1 MIYESRPLAGAL
13 VVAMNRVNPAEKLSA
28 RTDKDGRVRF
38 KVRPG
43 GMWLI
48 KAVHMVPS
56 PAGARAEWTSFWA
69 SLTFELRTAGA
80 GSELVIRASETN
92 TKEAFLTA
100 ALCAAL
106 VVLVSGAAVRAHELG
121 TTRVSILVEEGR
133 TYTVEVVTDAT
144 GLVEKLDASRG
155 QSPPADLHPD
165 RLLSALVSFDET
177 FRRRVKL
184 AFDASEVRPAIA
196 YAVSPGT
203 GAAPAPMA
211 TIRLTGEIPAG
222 AGHFTWSYAWTFA
235 SYAVTTRSAAAGN
248 PATEWLEG
256 GQSSAPFALT
266 KPAPVADRPGT
277 AWRYLALGFTHIV
290 PHGLD
295 HMLFVLGIYLL
306 SGRARTVLWQV
317 SAFTVA
323 HSITLGLSM
332 YGIVAVPPGI
342 VEPLIALSIAYVAI
356 ENVFLSELKSWRVA
370 LVFGFGLLHGMGF
383 AGALKELG
391 LPRSEF
397 LTALLTFNVGVEAGQ
412 LAVIG
417 TAFLLVGG
425 YCADRVWYRR
435 RIVIPASTVIAC
447 TAVYWTIQRL

>member
-1 MIYESRPLAGAL
+1 MRSHSYRRLVNAVLCVTLVLGVGA
-13 VVAMNRVNPAEKLSA
+13 
-28 RTDKDGRVRF
+28 
-38 KVRPG
+38 
-43 GMWLI
+43 
-48 KAVHMVPS
+48 
-56 PAGARAEWTSFWA
+56 
-69 SLTFELRTAGA
+69 
-80 GSELVIRASETN
+80 
-92 TKEAFLTA
+92 A
-100 ALCAAL
+100 AL
-106 VVLVSGAAVRAHELG
+106 RAHELG
-121 TTRVSILVEEGR
+121 TTRVSVLFNEGR
-133 TYTVEVVTDAT
+133 TYTIDIVTDAT
-144 GLVEKLDASRG
+144 GLVEKLGASRG
-155 QSPPADLHPD
+155 QLPAADLGPD
-165 RLLSALVSFDET
+165 RLQPALVSFDET

-184 AFDASEVRPAIA
+184 AFDASEVHPAIA
-196 YAVSPGT
+196 YTVSPGT
-203 GAAPAPMA
+203 GATPSPVA
-211 TIRLTGEIPAG
+211 TIRLTGEIPPG
-222 AGHFTWSYAWTFA
+222 ARRFTWSYAWTFA
-235 SYAVTTRSAAAGN
+235 SYAMTMRSVADAN
-248 PATEWLEG
+248 PTTEWLEG
-256 GQSSAPFALT
+256 GQISAPFALT
-266 KPAPVADRPGT
+266 TPAPPADRLAT
-277 AWRYLALGFTHIV
+277 AWRYLTLGFTHIV

-332 YGIVAVPPGI
+332 YGIVAVSPAV

-356 ENVFLSELKSWRVA
+356 ENIFQSELKSWRVA

-417 TAFLLVGG
+417 AAFVLVGA

-435 RIVIPASTVIAC
+435 RIVIPASMAIAC